1 MLHRSPDGYCWSADL
16 CGLLRLAQMP
26 DCLMDS
32 SDQIRKLNRLQPM
45 VGDVFADDL
54 GSEILRASAGVHDDI
69 PKKIRS
75 AIYGEA
81 EQAKRAKLT

>member
-1 MLHRSPDGYCWSADL
+1 MT
-16 CGLLRLAQMP
+16 

-54 GSEILRASAGVHDDI
+54 GSERLRASARVHDDI
-69 PKKIRS
+69 PKKDSLGYIW
-75 AIYGEA
+75 
-81 EQAKRAKLT
+81 